1 MKQETIA
8 VPVELVR
15 ELKRLRVEIEP
26 NSFKTLHLD
35 AIRQALE
42 QLPKPKPDM
51 ALECIK
57 AFDTEPYTGREAAMR
72 KALRRYRELLGMDRD
87 PELG

>member
-1 MKQETIA
+1 MKQDTMA

-42 QLPKPKPDM
+42 QLPKPKPDVVE
-51 ALECIK
+51 ECAK
-57 AFDTEPYTGREAAMR
+57 AFRDVPGGAETRTRAC
-72 KALRRYRELLGMDRD
+72 LRRYRELLGMDRD
-87 PELG
+87 PELE